1 MSDPWTTLLVFV
13 ASVVLLYLLQR
24 WISRHVQGIGMLA
37 FGSPNAGMGLLWF
50 LLLPGTLV
58 HEFSHWV
65 MAKLLGLKTGRFR
78 IAPEFKGKEVILGSV
93 EIQKTNAFA
102 DSLVGLAP
110 FLGGTLVLL
119 AIGYLAFDMEAMVG
133 AWESRE
139 WQRVLGLAGDMLQV
153 PDSWLWLYL
162 VVAVSNAM
170 MPSPSDR
177 KSWRLVLMYLGLVV
191 GALLVLGW
199 LPVLPSA
206 WIEFIITGMRSLTY
220 AFAMTLVIDLGFAL
234 AVALAELILVAVSR
248 RRVVYK

>member
-1 MSDPWTTLLVFV
+1 MSDPWNTLLIFV

-58 HEFSHWV
+58 HEFSHWA
-65 MAKLLGLKTGRFR
+65 MAKLLGLRTGRFR
-78 IAPEFKGKEVILGSV
+78 IAPDFKGKEVILGSV

-110 FLGGTLVLL
+110 FIGGTLVLL
-119 AIGYLAFDMEAMVG
+119 AIGYLAFDMETMVG

-139 WQRVLGLAGDMLQV
+139 WRRVLRLAGEMLQV

-177 KSWRLVLMYLGLVV
+177 KSWRLVLMYLGLV
-191 GALLVLGW
+191 GGGLLVLGW
-199 LPVLPSA
+199 LPALPSA
-206 WIEFIITGMRSLTY
+206 WVEFIVTGMRSLTY
-220 AFAMTLVIDLGFAL
+220 AFTMTLVIDLGFAL
-234 AVALAELILVAVSR
+234 AVALAELILVVVSR

>member
-1 MSDPWTTLLVFV
+1 MSDPWTTLLIFV

-65 MAKLLGLKTGRFR
+65 MAKLLGLRTGRLR
-78 IAPEFKGKEVILGSV
+78 IAPDFKGKEIILGSV

-110 FLGGTLVLL
+110 FIGGTLVLL
-119 AIGYLAFDMEAMVG
+119 AIGYLAFDMEAMIR

-139 WQRVLGLAGDMLQV
+139 WRRILSLAGEMLQV

-162 VVAVSNAM
+162 VVAISNAM

-191 GALLVLGW
+191 GILLILGW
-199 LPVLPSA
+199 LPVLPST
-206 WIEFIITGMRSLTY
+206 WIEFVVTGVRSLTY
-220 AFAMTLVIDLGFAL
+220 AFAMTLAIDLAFAL
-234 AVALAELILVAVSR
+234 MVAVSELILMAISR

>member
-1 MSDPWTTLLVFV
+1 MSDPWATLLIFA

-24 WISRHVQGIGMLA
+24 WISRHVQGIGMLV

-50 LLLPGTLV
+50 LLLPGTMV

-78 IAPEFKGKEVILGSV
+78 IAPDFKGKEVILGSV

-110 FLGGTLVLL
+110 FIGGTLVLL
-119 AIGYLAFDMEAMVG
+119 AIGYLAFDMEALVS
-133 AWESRE
+133 AWEGRE
-139 WQRVLGLAGDMLQV
+139 WRRTLGLAVDMLQV

-177 KSWRLVLMYLGLVV
+177 ASWRLVLMYLGLVIGV
-191 GALLVLGW
+191 LLVLGW
-199 LPVLPSA
+199 LPALPDT
-206 WIEFIITGMRSLTY
+206 WIDVIIAGVRSLIY

-234 AVALAELILVAVSR
+234 VVALSELILMAVSK